1 MAYLPDRSSTHGGV
15 LDIQSTGWL
24 ATRAQRRAAREITR
38 MRIRGAVVTARE
50 VAKVDAV
57 EEVSVSALLAASEV
71 SVLEA
76 ALVQRTPHA
85 QRRLHDIAACSSAAM
100 ANIVLRTGR
109 DL

>member
-1 MAYLPDRSSTHGGV
+1 MAYVPARSSNHGGV
-15 LDIQSTGWL
+15 LNIQSTGWL
-24 ATRAQRRAAREITR
+24 ATRDQRRAAREMNR

-57 EEVSVSALLAASEV
+57 EEVSVAALLAASEV

-76 ALVQRTPHA
+76 ALAQRTPHA
-85 QRRLHDIAACSSAAM
+85 QHRLHDIAACSNAAM

>member
-1 MAYLPDRSSTHGGV
+1 MAHLPDRSSNHGGV
-15 LDIQSTGWL
+15 LDIQSSGWL
-24 ATRAQRRAAREITR
+24 ATREQRKAAREMNR

-57 EEVSVSALLAASEV
+57 EDVSVSALLAASEV

-85 QRRLHDIAACSSAAM
+85 QHRLQAIAACSGAAM